1 MFEPWQ
7 LGLIDEAGY
16 NGIRPEHIRRVGDEL
31 NKLPYDNLDEQD
43 FRSACRRACIDPNN
57 FTQSDI
63 ESLQDFLRASCQ
75 RQARRTEIGHETAE
89 VFS

>member
-31 NKLPYDNLDEQD
+31 NKLPYDSLDVQD
-43 FRSACRRACIDPNN
+43 FRSACRCACIDPDN

-63 ESLQDFLRASCQ
+63 ESLQDYLNQF
-75 RQARRTEIGHETAE
+75 
-89 VFS
+89 